1 MEKRPRL
8 ERDYTGLL
16 TGKSCYHFCKFVSD
30 EYELKGEHELALD
43 WLAEA
48 NLYKMEVDLGIRSV
62 SSNPMINLEL
72 NKNKDA
78 WDAVTEDWS
87 QVFKRWEQ
95 NQQESKRQKL
105 ENQMRRE
112 KEAAEA
118 KQAEI
123 EEAA

>member
-8 ERDYTGLL
+8 ERDHAGLL
-16 TGKSCYHFCKFVSD
+16 TNKSCYHFCKFVSD

-48 NLYKMEVDLGIRSV
+48 NLYKMELDLGLRSV

-72 NKNKDA
+72 LKNKDA

-87 QVFKRWEQ
+87 QILGRWQQ
-95 NQQESKRQKL
+95 NQQEFERKSL

-112 KEAAEA
+112 TEAKA

-123 EEAA
+123 DEAA